1 MAGYSLFLGF
11 VIPVTG
17 WVLYVLYCLAV
28 NYNLARK
35 TGLPLVILPID
46 SGNPLWMAVDTKIL
60 PYFKNLPFT
69 KNFTRFNYR
78 GWEIHDRFKA
88 HQEIGDA
95 FILVTPGKNWLQ
107 LCNAETLIDINAR
120 SREFTRPTEMLAM
133 LNVFGPNLGTTE
145 GAQWQRHRKITATC
159 FNENNNEIVWAEVIR
174 QATGMRKYWSSKSSI
189 NTIGDDV
196 RTLSLHVM
204 SSAGFGKSYPY
215 QGAEEE
221 SATQG
226 SANIR
231 DALKLIL
238 DNCIALVALG
248 PKNLDKWWLPKSW
261 KPLHEAT
268 VTFQNYMTN
277 AYEEGKQAAA
287 DGSTHGNNLMTSLV
301 RASQAES
308 KEASSHGGL
317 TEQEIYGN
325 IFVFNFAGHD
335 TTANTL
341 AFGIALIAT
350 RPDVQAWIAEEI
362 KEVFGDQEPE
372 TSNYAEIFPRLK
384 RCLAVTYETVRL
396 YTPVAIVKTSG
407 PEPRELKVNNSTHV
421 LPPHTMIIPSYSAMH
436 THPRHWGSNSLA
448 WEPSRW
454 ILPSSNSPS
463 NTALTSSPP
472 NPSTSN
478 LATETFLEFPKASN
492 PFIAWSGGAR
502 VCPGRKFS
510 QVEFVGVLVGLFKD
524 YRVKPVQLEGESEK
538 DAIERLKGLIKEDTG
553 FRLLLQLLHPE
564 RMFFKWEKRV

>member
-1 MAGYSLFLGF
+1 MAGYSLFLAF
-11 VIPVTG
+11 VVPVAG
-17 WVLYVLYCLAV
+17 WISYVLYSLAV
-28 NYNLARK
+28 NYNIARK

-60 PYFKNLPFT
+60 PYFKHLPLT

-78 GWEIHDRFKA
+78 GWEIRDRYRA
-88 HQEIGDA
+88 HQELGDA

-120 SREFTRPTEMLAM
+120 SREFTRPTEMLEM

-159 FNENNNEIVWAEVIR
+159 FNENNNEIVWSEVIR
-174 QATGMRKYWSSKSSI
+174 QATGMRKYWSSKSAI
-189 NTIGDDV
+189 NTIGDDT

-204 SSAGFGKSYPY
+204 SSAGFGKSYPF

-221 SATQG
+221 SSTKG

-248 PKNLDKWWLPKSW
+248 PNNLDKWWLPKSW
-261 KPLHEAT
+261 RPLHEAT

-277 AYEEGKQAAA
+277 AYEEGKRAAA
-287 DGSTHGNNLMTSLV
+287 DGSTHGSNLMTSLV
-301 RASQAES
+301 RASQAEG
-308 KEASSHGGL
+308 KEGTSQGGL

-350 RPDVQAWIAEEI
+350 RPDVQDWIAEEI
-362 KEVFGDQEPE
+362 AEVFGDQDPE
-372 TSNYAEIFPRLK
+372 TSNYTEIFPRLK

-407 PEPRELKVNNSTHV
+407 PEPRELKVNDSTHV
-421 LPPHTMIIPSYSAMH
+421 LPPNTMIIPSYSAMH

-454 ILPSSNSPS
+454 IIATSTSSSEP
-463 NTALTSSPP
+463 TLTSPP
-472 NPSTSN
+472 PPKTSN
-478 LATETFLEFPKASN
+478 LAAEKFLEFPKASN

-502 VCPGRKFS
+502 VCPGKKFS

-524 YRVKPVQLEGESEK
+524 YKVKPVQLEGESEE
-538 DAIERLKGLIKEDTG
+538 DARKRLKALIEEITG
-553 FRLLLQLLHPE
+553 FRLLLQLLHPDKLY
-564 RMFFKWEKRV
+564 FKWERRV

>member
-11 VIPVTG
+11 IIPVAG

-78 GWEIHDRFKA
+78 GWEIHDRFRA

-221 SATQG
+221 SSTQG

-248 PKNLDKWWLPKSW
+248 PKNLDKWWLPQSW
-261 KPLHEAT
+261 KPLHDAT

-277 AYEEGKQAAA
+277 AYEEGKKAAA

-308 KEASSHGGL
+308 KEASSQGGL

-350 RPDVQAWIAEEI
+350 RPDVQDWIAEEI
-362 KEVFGDQEPE
+362 NEVFGDQEPE

-407 PEPRELKVNNSTHV
+407 PEPRELKVNDSTHV

-454 ILPSSNSPS
+454 IIPASTSPS
-463 NTALTSSPP
+463 DTALASPP
-472 NPSTSN
+472 SQPNTSN

-502 VCPGRKFS
+502 VCPGKKFS

-538 DAIERLKGLIKEDTG
+538 EAIERLKGLIKEDTG